1 MVEALYDRI
10 GIYSGPTPLP
20 TFPTPFNQV
29 LRGAASPLPIQKF
42 LRLYLG
48 IPCVPLGS
56 TLSPAAHTYLQ
67 SPGLIDQMLSKVVSR
82 LKRRFRRR
90 DARNS
95 QPPELRRWSDFLSP
109 FPHVELGGYTRYYRT
124 RGLLADRS
132 RTVASPDP
140 TESKQLTSA
149 LPSLPHSVS
158 QRRLRK
164 RVKPKAITPPTRKSG
179 QLSAAPS
186 PASSPSPA
194 IPSPGIEATIS
205 SSTASCSLHHQ
216 KSASTLVV
224 IPEEPVAPVK
234 TGKRR
239 RSSTRANNSESSG
252 GSLRRK
258 RRILRMASAE
268 YDTLRNAYL
277 SAIAG
282 SLSYTLS
289 GASAISS
296 MSSETR
302 FESPNATV
310 ATLVNDLGCGACK
323 ITASDDPADS
333 GGEDYERP
341 DSRLSF
347 RTARSDFSDQPP
359 SR

>member
-1 MVEALYDRI
+1 VLL
-10 GIYSGPTPLP
+10 LP
-20 TFPTPFNQV
+20 YP
-29 LRGAASPLPIQKF
+29 SHKF
-42 LRLYLG
+42 LRLYVG
-48 IPCVPLGS
+48 IPRVPLGS
-56 TLSPAAHTYLQ
+56 TLSPATHTYLQ

-140 TESKQLTSA
+140 TEGKQLTSA
-149 LPSLPHSVS
+149 LPPLPHRVS

-164 RVKPKAITPPTRKSG
+164 RVKPNAITPPTRKSG
-179 QLSAAPS
+179 QSSAARPAPS
-186 PASSPSPA
+186 PSSE

-216 KSASTLVV
+216 KSTSTLIV
-224 IPEEPVAPVK
+224 IPEVPVAPVK

-239 RSSTRANNSESSG
+239 RSSTRANISESSG

-258 RRILRMASAE
+258 RRILRMASTE

-302 FESPNATV
+302 FESPNTTV

-323 ITASDDPADS
+323 ITVSDDPADS